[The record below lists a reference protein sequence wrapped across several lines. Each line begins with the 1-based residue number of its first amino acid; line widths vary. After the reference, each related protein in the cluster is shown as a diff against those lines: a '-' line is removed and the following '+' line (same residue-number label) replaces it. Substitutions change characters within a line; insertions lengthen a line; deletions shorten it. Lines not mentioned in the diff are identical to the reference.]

1 MVSLRVFGAMFRKH
15 THSSLRNFGCMRYY
29 SCETNH
35 DPKLRF
41 VQFLR
46 DNEERHRLGVVSENG
61 SYLTEIPSGSGFP
74 NDMITFIKQ
83 NYCIS
88 ELGEK
93 IKHFKKEEMNES
105 ITLLPPVTSPEK
117 IICIGLNYQ
126 DHCEEQNKE
135 PPKQPMFFSKFNN
148 TLVGPRG
155 NVIAHKITTKMDWE
169 IELAVIIGEK
179 CKDVSREKALD
190 YVFGYSVAQDISAR
204 DWQRSRNGG
213 QFLIA
218 KSMDTFLPIGP
229 SIVHKSLIKN
239 PHDLEMVCKINGI
252 EKQRSNTD
260 NMIYKID
267 DMISRLSE
275 SMTLQPGDVLLTG
288 TPKGVGMYRNPPEY
302 LRVGD
307 VIESEIQCLGKMVNK
322 VVTP

>member
-1 MVSLRVFGAMFRKH
+1 
-15 THSSLRNFGCMRYY
+15 
-29 SCETNH
+29 
-35 DPKLRF
+35 
-41 VQFLR
+41 
-46 DNEERHRLGVVSENG
+46 
-61 SYLTEIPSGSGFP
+61 
-74 NDMITFIKQ
+74 
-83 NYCIS
+83 
-88 ELGEK
+88 
-93 IKHFKKEEMNES
+93 
-105 ITLLPPVTSPEK
+105 
-117 IICIGLNYQ
+117 
-126 DHCEEQNKE
+126 
-135 PPKQPMFFSKFNN
+135 
-148 TLVGPRG
+148 
-155 NVIAHKITTKMDWE
+155 MDWE

-275 SMTLQPGDVLLTG
+275 YVRMIFI
-288 TPKGVGMYRNPPEY
+288 Y
-302 LRVGD
+302 L
-307 VIESEIQCLGKMVNK
+307 
-322 VVTP
+322 